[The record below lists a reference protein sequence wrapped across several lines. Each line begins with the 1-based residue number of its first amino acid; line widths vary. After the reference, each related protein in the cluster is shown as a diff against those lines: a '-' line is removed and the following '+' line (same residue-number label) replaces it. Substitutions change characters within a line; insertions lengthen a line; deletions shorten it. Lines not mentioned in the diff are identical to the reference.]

1 MSKII
6 RILLSA
12 GKGDWASLPSEIC
25 GAAAAHHPA
34 QSHQKREIPRQEQP
48 DDSLYNSMYS
58 GKRSRDALS
67 LPGIRTAGY
76 RYLDYRVYWMDT
88 PLFCLFFWLKI
99 DFSIFINSYFV
110 LRNKQP

>member
-48 DDSLYNSMYS
+48 DDSLYNSMYL

-76 RYLDYRVYWMDT
+76 RYLDYRVSGLPGFRLIEKLDT
-88 PLFCLFFWLKI
+88 GWIPH
-99 DFSIFINSYFV
+99 YFV
-110 LRNKQP
+110 YFFG